1 MKLLAVD
8 TSGPVCGVA
17 ILTEDG
23 IRHECAVMNH
33 KTHSVN
39 LLPMIDN
46 AFQSTGLTI
55 QNMDR
60 LAVVVGPGS
69 FTGVRLGVSTV
80 KGLAHGAGKPCV
92 AVNALEAMAAL
103 ALYSVGREL
112 ALWEKAWTLR
122 NALFGLSTLA
132 MLTAL
137 LGLPF
142 LYRASQYKMLE
153 LEQATYAG
161 IGRPL
166 VMRFLLLLA
175 GETILLGVLVLNV
188 RAAVPWSI
196 GQLLAVLTVPFLT
209 ANNELLL
216 LLRWVRPEWMMTG
229 AVPLFA
235 GQMCLLRFVQLSELP
250 KGLPLAAGVL
260 VLCMVLQCIRLAA
273 RSEYIAEA

>member
-1 MKLLAVD
+1 MLHCQFKLLGWKVW
-8 TSGPVCGVA
+8 
-17 ILTEDG
+17 
-23 IRHECAVMNH
+23 
-33 KTHSVN
+33 
-39 LLPMIDN
+39 
-46 AFQSTGLTI
+46 
-55 QNMDR
+55 
-60 LAVVVGPGS
+60 
-69 FTGVRLGVSTV
+69 
-80 KGLAHGAGKPCV
+80 
-92 AVNALEAMAAL
+92 ALEAMAAL

-153 LEQATYAG
+153 LEHATYAG

-235 GQMCLLRFVQLSELP
+235 GQLCLLRFVQLSELP

-260 VLCMVLQCIRLAA
+260 VLCIVLQCIKLAA
-273 RSEYIAEA
+273 RSDILQKLERNKSWN

>member
-1 MKLLAVD
+1 MNRAFEKELSRALETELDTAAPKTLLRRCRAEHVVKQRSDWRDLLHCQFKLLGWKVW
-8 TSGPVCGVA
+8 
-17 ILTEDG
+17 
-23 IRHECAVMNH
+23 
-33 KTHSVN
+33 
-39 LLPMIDN
+39 
-46 AFQSTGLTI
+46 
-55 QNMDR
+55 
-60 LAVVVGPGS
+60 
-69 FTGVRLGVSTV
+69 
-80 KGLAHGAGKPCV
+80 
-92 AVNALEAMAAL
+92 ALEAMAAL

-153 LEQATYAG
+153 LEHATYAG

-216 LLRWVRPEWMMTG
+216 LLRWVRPEWMYR
-229 AVPLFA
+229 
-235 GQMCLLRFVQLSELP
+235 CLQGSCVCCGSCNYRNCRKVCHWRRACWCSVWCCSAS
-250 KGLPLAAGVL
+250 GLPPGQNI
-260 VLCMVLQCIRLAA
+260 LQKLERNK
-273 RSEYIAEA
+273 SWN

>member
-1 MKLLAVD
+1 MNRAFEKELSRALATELDTAAPKTLLRRCRAEHVVKQRSDWRDLLHCQFKLLGWKVW
-8 TSGPVCGVA
+8 
-17 ILTEDG
+17 
-23 IRHECAVMNH
+23 
-33 KTHSVN
+33 
-39 LLPMIDN
+39 
-46 AFQSTGLTI
+46 
-55 QNMDR
+55 
-60 LAVVVGPGS
+60 
-69 FTGVRLGVSTV
+69 
-80 KGLAHGAGKPCV
+80 
-92 AVNALEAMAAL
+92 
-103 ALYSVGREL
+103 

-132 MLTAL
+132 MLTAM

-188 RAAVPWSI
+188 RVAVPWSI

-235 GQMCLLRFVQLSELP
+235 GQLCLLRFVQLSELP

-273 RSEYIAEA
+273 RSEYIAEG

>member
-1 MKLLAVD
+1 MNRAFEKELSRALATELDTAAPKTLLRRCRAEHVVKQRSDWRDLLHCQFKLLGWKVW
-8 TSGPVCGVA
+8 V
-17 ILTEDG
+17 
-23 IRHECAVMNH
+23 
-33 KTHSVN
+33 
-39 LLPMIDN
+39 
-46 AFQSTGLTI
+46 
-55 QNMDR
+55 
-60 LAVVVGPGS
+60 
-69 FTGVRLGVSTV
+69 
-80 KGLAHGAGKPCV
+80 
-92 AVNALEAMAAL
+92 LEAMAAL

-122 NALFGLSTLA
+122 NALFGLST
-132 MLTAL
+132 
-137 LGLPF
+137 
-142 LYRASQYKMLE
+142 
-153 LEQATYAG
+153 YAG

-175 GETILLGVLVLNV
+175 GEMILLGVLVLNV

-235 GQMCLLRFVQLSELP
+235 GQLCLLRFVQLSELP

-273 RSEYIAEA
+273 RSEYIAEG

>member
-1 MKLLAVD
+1 MNRAFEKELSRALATELDTAAPKTLLRRCRAEHVVKQRSDWRDLLHCQFKLLGWKVW
-8 TSGPVCGVA
+8 
-17 ILTEDG
+17 
-23 IRHECAVMNH
+23 
-33 KTHSVN
+33 
-39 LLPMIDN
+39 
-46 AFQSTGLTI
+46 
-55 QNMDR
+55 
-60 LAVVVGPGS
+60 
-69 FTGVRLGVSTV
+69 
-80 KGLAHGAGKPCV
+80 
-92 AVNALEAMAAL
+92 ALEAMAAL

-175 GETILLGVLVLNV
+175 
-188 RAAVPWSI
+188 AVPWSI

-235 GQMCLLRFVQLSELP
+235 GQLCLLRFVQLSELP

-260 VLCMVLQCIRLAA
+260 VLCMVLQCIQLAA